1 MKVLV
6 TGAYGQLGSELK
18 EKSVDY
24 PGWKFLFTDIDTLD
38 ITGERGIKEYFQ
50 KKQPEFVINCAA
62 YTAVDQAE
70 DDHILAE
77 RVNSKAP
84 GLLAKEANRVDAG
97 FVHISTDY
105 VYGGEAFVPYTEMD
119 NAAPVT
125 IYGRTKLKGE
135 RLCLEANP
143 DSVIIRTSWLYS
155 SYGNNFVKTILQS
168 GKINRQVKVVY
179 DQAGTPTWASD
190 LADTLF
196 LIIEKFAENRQNV
209 SSGIYNYSNEG
220 VTSWF
225 DFAKAVYEIS
235 DINSEVIP
243 VLSSEFPTRAV
254 RPHYSVLDKSKIK
267 AAFGLKIPYWRDSLK
282 KCLTK
287 IQNIR

>member
-84 GLLAKEANRVDAG
+84 GLLAKEANRADAG

-190 LADTLF
+190 LADVLL
-196 LIIEKFAENRQNV
+196 LIIEKFAENRQNI